1 MRAAPITE
9 PTTAPAMLPLL
20 ILWCELDGSGDDDDE
35 EGDVPLNRAARGFEL
50 KPSVGDVDV
59 AFPVA
64 LFLKKKRLVCF
75 TSEKDK

>member
-20 ILWCELDGSGDDDDE
+20 ILWCELDGDGDDDDDE
-35 EGDVPLNRAARGFEL
+35 EGDVPLNRAARDFEL

-64 LFLKKKRLVCF
+64 LVLKR
-75 TSEKDK
+75 KD